1 MNLELAGLGGLFLA
15 AFIASTLFPASSEA
29 VLGGL
34 AASGAYDPW
43 LLIAVASA
51 GKASREA
58 FHDEG
63 TFVLDDYCGV
73 PGLDVRVDF
82 SLDLRVHVVPHGDDQ
97 LAYFLQHGKRVETIT
112 NPANGTSVRSVAR
125 VTEGVFA
132 RRFETLAT
140 GNATLY
146 GADGK
151 AIARN
156 PGQVRFELLIDD
168 GGTPTDPSD
177 DEVID
182 FLGVVKGSTGRSDD
196 ACEAAVPALT

>member
-1 MNLELAGLGGLFLA
+1 MRHPHRLRLAAVLALGGVA
-15 AFIASTLFPASSEA
+15 A
-29 VLGGL
+29 VLF
-34 AASGAYDPW
+34 AT
-43 LLIAVASA
+43 VASA

-58 FHDEG
+58 FNDEG

-82 SLDLRVHVVPHGDDQ
+82 SIDLRVHVVPHGDDQ
-97 LAYFLQHGKRVETIT
+97 LAYFLQHGKRIETLT
-112 NPANGTSVRSVAR
+112 NLANGRSVRSVAR
-125 VTEGVFA
+125 VTEKDMRVTNNGDGTLTV
-132 RRFETLAT
+132 RVLAT

-177 DEVID
+177 DEIIES
-182 FLGVVKGSTGRSDD
+182 LGVVKGSTGRSDD
-196 ACEAAVPALT
+196 VCEAAVPALT

>member
-1 MNLELAGLGGLFLA
+1 MRHPHRLRLAAVLALGGVA
-15 AFIASTLFPASSEA
+15 A
-29 VLGGL
+29 VLF
-34 AASGAYDPW
+34 AT
-43 LLIAVASA
+43 VASA

-82 SLDLRVHVVPHGDDQ
+82 SIDLRVHVVPHGDDQ
-97 LAYFLQHGKRVETIT
+97 LAYFLQHGKRIETLT
-112 NPANGTSVRSVAR
+112 NLANGRSVRSVAR
-125 VTEGVFA
+125 VTEKDMRVTNNGDGTLTV
-132 RRFETLAT
+132 RVLAT

-177 DEVID
+177 DEVIES
-182 FLGVVKGSTGRSDD
+182 LGVVKGSTGRSDD
-196 ACEAAVPALT
+196 VCEAAVPALT